1 MATLLHID
9 SSAFAGEA
17 STSRA
22 VTAAFR
28 RAWSEANPGGTVIY
42 RDLAAEPVPHITE
55 DAYTAGAVDPAVHTE
70 GQAAAFARRVVLIE
84 ELEAAD
90 AVVIGAPMYNFTVP
104 SSLKAWLDQVILI
117 GRTGIAPD
125 SKVKGT
131 PVTVVTSRGGS
142 YAPGTPRAPHEHVLN
157 YLESVLSV
165 IFEMEPR
172 FIVADL
178 TLAAR
183 IPGMEHLAPLGERSR
198 AQALEDAESA
208 AREATA
214 A

>member
-9 SSAFAGEA
+9 SSAFTGRA

-22 VTAAFR
+22 ATEVFR
-28 RAWSEANPGGTVIY
+28 RAWLEENPGGTVLY
-42 RDLAAEPVPHITE
+42 RDLAADPVPHITP
-55 DAYTAGAVDPAVHTE
+55 DAYTAAALDPAERTE
-70 GQAAAFARRVVLIE
+70 EQARAFAGRLALIE

-117 GRTGIAPD
+117 GRTAGSPE

-131 PVTVVTSRGGS
+131 PVTVVTTRGGS

-157 YLESVLSV
+157 YLQSVLSV
-165 IFEMEPR
+165 IFEMEPT

-178 TLAAR
+178 TLAAQ
-183 IPGMEHLAPLGERSR
+183 IPGMEHLVPLGEQSR
-198 AQALEDAESA
+198 AQAFEAVEKA
-208 AREATA
+208 ARA